1 MPTVDHVV
9 SVYQELADWHDRR
22 GQTQLRDRFLVL
34 AADAAYAAGR
44 SEQAEELR
52 RVLLQLNPRH
62 LLKTSASFAEALRS
76 SEVQSYLND
85 LRQSYPAEAA
95 EHLLESLRLDFGYG
109 SQIHP

>member
-34 AADAAYAAGR
+34 AADTAYAAGR

-52 RVLLQLNPRH
+52 RVLLQLNPHHH
-62 LLKTSASFAEALRS
+62 LKLAASFAEALRS
-76 SEVQSYLND
+76 SD
-85 LRQSYPAEAA
+85 A
-95 EHLLESLRLDFGYG
+95 
-109 SQIHP
+109 